1 MKDGWIRVY
10 RKMLENPIVMK
21 DAEHLAVW
29 VWLLLNATHREHDSL
44 FKGEKV
50 TLHSGQLITGRIK
63 VAQELKISESK
74 VERILKTFESEH
86 QIEQQKSNKNRLIT
100 VVNWD
105 KYQTREQQNEQLL
118 NNNRTT
124 TEQQLNTYNNNKN
137 DKNEKNDNN
146 PPYPPTGEWDEDKH
160 TNLVNFEH
168 LVETEMNE
176 VKNKELLNSLREWL
190 SYKDHKKPKT
200 NNHYQLDS
208 IRKLA
213 NKFFEMAKL
222 YGTETVIRLVNDTMA
237 NNYQGITWNVL
248 EKMAQK
254 KVTGNQSS
262 MNEWAAKMKKER
274 GET

>member
-137 DKNEKNDNN
+137 DKNEKNDNI
-146 PPYPPTGEWDEDKH
+146 PPTPQRGKREKKESCVELFTRMIKESPKVLSDEVISVLHEWMEYKDQKKDKY
-160 TNLVNFEH
+160 
-168 LVETEMNE
+168 VEGGMKT
-176 VKNKELLNSLREWL
+176 LLNQI
-190 SYKDHKKPKT
+190 YKAQKEYGSEAVVNCVRDSMASNYKGIILDKLAKTQMRKATTQEKT
-200 NNHYQLDS
+200 NKIIADY
-208 IRKLA
+208 
-213 NKFFEMAKL
+213 AKQIQ
-222 YGTETVIRLVNDTMA
+222 EEESD
-237 NNYQGITWNVL
+237 
-248 EKMAQK
+248 EKK
-254 KVTGNQSS
+254 
-262 MNEWAAKMKKER
+262 
-274 GET
+274 